1 MHALTQH
8 STRLAGFMVAMGV
21 TVLVQGGMLW
31 KFDDVAQLH
40 AAAERNRSALATVTL
55 ARVTISAPR
64 S

>member
-1 MHALTQH
+1 MLARTQRI
-8 STRLAGFMVAMGV
+8 TRLAGFTVALAV

-31 KFDDVAQLH
+31 KFDDVAQRH
-40 AAAERNRSALATVTL
+40 AAAERNQSASANVSL

>member
-1 MHALTQH
+1 MHARTQR
-8 STRLAGFMVAMGV
+8 STRLAGFMVALGV

-31 KFDDVAQLH
+31 KFDDVAQRH
-40 AAAERNRSALATVTL
+40 AAAERNKSAPVTVTL